1 MERGGGHR
9 RARTARVHGGS
20 AVGEPLESSKEVE
33 SAPAPSTG
41 DVDELFA
48 RIRAD
53 RADTT
58 VKAIETLSESPAPV
72 DAEPEATDAVAAEDE
87 PEQARSDADE
97 QLLHRRDEVIDPLAT
112 QLSKKLKRLLQDEQN
127 VVLDRIRTC
136 RGKVTAEAVLPDVAT
151 HGAPYRDEAMKT
163 LEKVERAGA
172 ELAATIGPVAGDVPP
187 QPDALTALAD
197 GLAFELLE
205 PLRQRFERLL
215 SEGADE
221 NQATATDAV
230 SSAYREIKARRIE
243 RAVGDRLTGALTLG
257 IARALPAGT
266 PVRWL
271 VHDAD
276 GPCPDCD
283 DNALAGATALGE
295 EFPTG
300 QLGPPAHPGCRC
312 LLGPPSA

>member
-1 MERGGGHR
+1 M
-9 RARTARVHGGS
+9 APVAALPSS
-20 AVGEPLESSKEVE
+20 AVGEPPA
-33 SAPAPSTG
+33 APAAEEPPPSSSG
-41 DVDELFA
+41 DVEELFA

-58 VKAIETLSESPAPV
+58 VKALETL
-72 DAEPEATDAVAAEDE
+72 AEPADEAEDAPAE
-87 PEQARSDADE
+87 TAEQPRSDGDE
-97 QLLHRRDEVIDPLAT
+97 QLLHRRDEIVDPLAS

-127 VVLDRIRTC
+127 VVLDRIRT
-136 RGKVTAEAVLPDVAT
+136 RKGKVTADMVLPEEAT
-151 HGAPYRDEAMKT
+151 HGTPYREEALKV
-163 LEKVERAGA
+163 LEQVEQAGA
-172 ELAATIGPVAGDVPP
+172 ELAATIGQVTTAGP
-187 QPDALTALAD
+187 QPEALEALAD

-205 PLRQRFERLL
+205 PLRQRFERSL
-215 SEGADE
+215 SEGAGED
-221 NQATATDAV
+221 QSTATDAV

-257 IARALPAGT
+257 IARALPAGI

-271 VHDAD
+271 VDDAD

-283 DNALAGATALGE
+283 DNALAGPTALGE
-295 EFPTG
+295 AFPTG